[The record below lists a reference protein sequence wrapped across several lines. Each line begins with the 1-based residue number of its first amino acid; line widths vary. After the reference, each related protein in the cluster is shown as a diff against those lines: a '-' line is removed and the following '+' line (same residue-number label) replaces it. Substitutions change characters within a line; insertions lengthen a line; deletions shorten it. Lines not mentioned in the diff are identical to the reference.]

1 MASRSRTP
9 RRALLHWRQAA
20 SAGLAS
26 TPAKASAAL
35 PARREAACTL
45 HNDDQIRK
53 FARPRVG
60 LAGDGIGTRRLPSRV
75 AQAQLHSPKEERL
88 IIADPQAGL
97 DKLLK
102 KRPS

>member
-1 MASRSRTP
+1 
-9 RRALLHWRQAA
+9 
-20 SAGLAS
+20 
-26 TPAKASAAL
+26 
-35 PARREAACTL
+35 
-45 HNDDQIRK
+45 
-53 FARPRVG
+53 
-60 LAGDGIGTRRLPSRV
+60 V

>member
-1 MASRSRTP
+1 MGRMQTRGPSRGTV
-9 RRALLHWRQAA
+9 HY
-20 SAGLAS
+20 
-26 TPAKASAAL
+26 
-35 PARREAACTL
+35 
-45 HNDDQIRK
+45 QIRK

-60 LAGDGIGTRRLPSRV
+60 LAGDGTGTRRLPSLV

-102 KRPS
+102 KKPS